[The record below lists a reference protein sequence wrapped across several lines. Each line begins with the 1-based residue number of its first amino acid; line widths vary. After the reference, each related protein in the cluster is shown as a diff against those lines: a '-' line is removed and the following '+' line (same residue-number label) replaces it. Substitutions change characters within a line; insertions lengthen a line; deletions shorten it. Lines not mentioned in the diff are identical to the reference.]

1 MPLKPPALMVALG
14 LISAPLYAAEPPA
27 AEIVP
32 VAVLLSATAVG
43 ASVATST
50 AQPAA
55 EHAQAAAEHAQAAPI
70 ETPYQKH
77 RRLRDELRRKLGPS
91 VHVFN

>member
-55 EHAQAAAEHAQAAPI
+55 EHAQAAPI